1 MARLSN
7 VCPGDCS
14 RCQLLQNGEVEMV
27 PCILDQ
33 IFQKVQKQEKVIN
46 DLSMRLAGADADKQM
61 FLASVPGEESEEE
74 VLTEKEEEDEE

>member
-61 FLASVPGEESEEE
+61 FLASVPGEEE
-74 VLTEKEEEDEE
+74 VSTENKEEDE